1 MYGIMTQDG
10 HRVLCQRSG
19 TNVYIIKR
27 WDRAAMPAIRKS
39 AIEIDQL
46 LQDMMSFANRYDLRV
61 FEFTEDDLERLL
73 IKKLQGY

>member
-27 WDRAAMPAIRKS
+27 WDRAAMPAMRKS

-46 LQDMMSFANRYDLRV
+46 LQNYMSASGNYNMSV
-61 FEFTEDDLERLL
+61 FEFTEEQVANLL